1 MDSATGG
8 TGMHRFPKR
17 MLGCLAV
24 TGALALSLAPAA
36 YAAGE
41 PGGGPLQ

>member
-1 MDSATGG
+1 
-8 TGMHRFPKR
+8 MHKHMRR

-36 YAAGE
+36 YAADE
-41 PGGGPLQ
+41 PGGRVGLGS

>member
-1 MDSATGG
+1 
-8 TGMHRFPKR
+8 MHMLTKR

-41 PGGGPLQ
+41 PGEGVCLSS